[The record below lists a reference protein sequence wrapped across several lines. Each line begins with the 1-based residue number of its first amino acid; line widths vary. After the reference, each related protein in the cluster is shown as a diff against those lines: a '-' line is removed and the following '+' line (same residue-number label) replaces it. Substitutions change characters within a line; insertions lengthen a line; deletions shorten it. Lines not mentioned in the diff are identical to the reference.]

1 MSTNMT
7 SVETARPINPE
18 LTGSPDWVEFEH
30 AGQRRVPVRKLT
42 RLDADYYATADR
54 VPTIGVPA
62 PRAPQPGERVEPRP
76 APESH
81 DSAWLR
87 FLERAVGGWA
97 PTLRGSV
104 ALVALFLCA
113 SVLLVLAL
121 GITGVVL
128 ATGLATAACWA
139 NAAGW
144 LPRA

>member
-1 MSTNMT
+1 MP
-7 SVETARPINPE
+7 TA
-18 LTGSPDWVEFEH
+18 
-30 AGQRRVPVRKLT
+30 
-42 RLDADYYATADR
+42 
-54 VPTIGVPA
+54 GVPA
-62 PRAPQPGERVEPRP
+62 PRAPQPGERVDTQS

-121 GITGVVL
+121 GVTGVVL
-128 ATGLATAACWA
+128 ATGLATVACWA
-139 NAAGW
+139 NAAGR